1 MTELAK
7 RRRALIADQVKALHG
22 YTLVGTPSISSGIL
36 DLSVKGAIK
45 TPFLFSPGATDTWRI
60 EWAVNWTL
68 QPTDDAYHYLI
79 ATQETPSSSLASEF
93 FVAFRVGGTRVSLK
107 VGGTT
112 IINFTLGAQAVNT
125 GENLF
130 SLSFTG
136 TKYQFRNITRNVGRS
151 GSSTAQMPA
160 FNVYFGNNANT
171 NQQSAT
177 MDLSKIKIYLNNK
190 LWWTP

>member
-1 MTELAK
+1 MD
-7 RRRALIADQVKALHG
+7 RRRALMMAGGPTILHG
-22 YTLVGTPSISSGIL
+22 YETVGSPSISNNIL

-45 TPFLFSPGATDTWRI
+45 TPFLFSPGTNDTWKI
-60 EWAVNWTL
+60 EWAVNWTQ
-68 QPTDDAYHYLI
+68 QPSDNSYHYLI
-79 ATQETPSSSLASEF
+79 STNETPSTDLASEF
-93 FVAFRVGGTRVSLK
+93 FVAFRQNGTRVSVK
-107 VGGTT
+107 VAGTT

-130 SLSFTG
+130 SFSFTG
-136 TKYQFRNITRNVGRS
+136 TAYQFRNITRSTGRS

-171 NQQSAT
+171 SQQNAT
-177 MDLSKIKIYLNNK
+177 MDLSKIKIYLNDN